1 MADNGFL
8 KIRVFLGMRLDMGKK
23 LIKVGENLFASPEC
37 AAVELF
43 DRGCAAFGYWVQ
55 HQNGEGI

>member
-43 DRGCAAFGYWVQ
+43 DRGCAAFG
-55 HQNGEGI
+55 